1 MNLFPNLSP
10 LWYAVPLL
18 LLFTVQLVWLIG
30 CYAPVTRKDYALPDR
45 RRAWL
50 ILVTAPVAYLLVVL
64 SLLAHL
70 GLLPSWESDGLS
82 VLLLAM
88 VFWGA
93 YPRPESPAYREG
105 TRRWPYHLLAAVS
118 FVFALL
124 CWLA

>member
-10 LWYAVPLL
+10 LWYSIPMVLL
-18 LLFTVQLVWLIG
+18 LTAQLVWLIG

-50 ILVTAPVAYLLVVL
+50 VLVTAPVAYLLVVL

-70 GLLPSWESDGLS
+70 RLLPSWESDGLS

-105 TRRWPYHLLAAVS
+105 SRRWPYHLLAAVS

>member
-1 MNLFPNLSP
+1 M
-10 LWYAVPLL
+10 
-18 LLFTVQLVWLIG
+18 
-30 CYAPVTRKDYALPDR
+30 TRKDYALPDR

-70 GLLPSWESDGLS
+70 RLLPSWESDGLS

-93 YPRPESPAYREG
+93 YPQPESPAYREG
-105 TRRWPYHLLAAVS
+105 SRRWPYHLLSAVT
-118 FVFALL
+118 FAFALL